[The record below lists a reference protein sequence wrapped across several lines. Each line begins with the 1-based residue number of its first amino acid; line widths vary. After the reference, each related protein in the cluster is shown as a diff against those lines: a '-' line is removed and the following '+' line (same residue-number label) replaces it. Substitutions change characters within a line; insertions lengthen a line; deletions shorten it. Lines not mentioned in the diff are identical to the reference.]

1 LMDWGDACIS
11 HPFFTLSVT
20 LEGVIAW
27 GLDDVE
33 GSVDTAPFRDA
44 YLAPF
49 ADRYDAEPG
58 RRQRDRG
65 APGLGLPRR
74 QRPRAGR
81 GTRPLRPGCGCS
93 STDVPDAGAGK
104 SALGPTDR

>member
-1 LMDWGDACIS
+1 MRDGKHLLMDWGDACIS

-33 GSVDTAPFRDA
+33 DSIDTAPFRDA

-49 ADRYDAEPG
+49 ADR
-58 RRQRDRG
+58 
-65 APGLGLPRR
+65 
-74 QRPRAGR
+74 
-81 GTRPLRPGCGCS
+81 
-93 STDVPDAGAGK
+93 
-104 SALGPTDR
+104 